1 MMSEVNKL
9 KDKILV
15 VDDEKDLRL
24 IISDFLLKEGYEV
37 LEASNGSQVI
47 DIVDNNEDIKC
58 IVLDVMMPQMDGWST
73 LRELKKNYPDIP
85 VIMLTARAQLD
96 DELFGF
102 DLGADDYV
110 AKPFVAARLIAR
122 IKAVL
127 KKNNLMMDDIFVEG
141 NLSYNKVACILTINS
156 KPVELTPKEHE
167 LLEYFILNKNIA
179 LTREKLLNN
188 VWGYDYYGDIRTVD
202 THIKRLRLKMGEY
215 SELIKTVRG
224 VGYRFEV

>member
-1 MMSEVNKL
+1 M